1 MTAFLVGFV
10 VGGAV
15 VGLIAILVGP
25 SRRVRAEPALDDE
38 VETRLLLGLE
48 PEPTEAPVVQI
59 PHPRDYETT
68 HIRQLEEL
76 SKAPKKRRGKTR

>member
-15 VGLIAILVGP
+15 VGVLTILVGP

-48 PEPTEAPVVQI
+48 PEPQDADVVPM
-59 PHPRDYETT
+59 PHPRDYDTS
-68 HIRQLEEL
+68 QLREL
-76 SKAPKKRRGKTR
+76 EDLGKAPKKRKRKAR